1 MQLEDHPFFSNFDPH
16 VAASLRRFVTSVGL
30 APGEFLFHENDA
42 ADALYLVLEGE
53 VDLVKELPGR
63 LELLAR
69 CGAGDYFGELAVMD
83 SSGRASGALAVGAVT
98 LARLPG
104 EPFVSALRG
113 APGRVALG
121 VLHKIVENLRSTNE
135 RFMSYKL
142 AQEKLGAV
150 GEMAGSVAQDLQ
162 APFAAI
168 RDAVDGIAKRHAS
181 DAETIEL
188 CHAIGDEVRRSLS
201 MIDDLLQ
208 YSRGVSQLERS
219 PVVISELVA
228 RLAQLNQA
236 FLRKAGATLSVDV
249 ANERAE
255 LDGDRLLRAL
265 QNLVN
270 NAVEAFEGR
279 PGTIRI
285 EGRREGGRLVL
296 AVKDDGPGIP
306 SNVRERVFEPFVRF
320 GKPNGTG
327 LGLPIARSI
336 IEAHGGTISLHTVMG
351 KGTTFT
357 IDLPA

>member
-1 MQLEDHPFFSNFDPH
+1 MQLETHPFFSNFDPH
-16 VAASLRRFVTSVGL
+16 VAASLRRFVTSLNV
-30 APGEFLFHENDA
+30 APGAFLFHEGDA

-53 VDLVKELPGR
+53 VELVKELPGR
-63 LELLAR
+63 IELLAR
-69 CGAGDYFGELAVMD
+69 CGEGDYFGELAVMD
-83 SSGRASGALAVGAVT
+83 ASGRASGARAVGPVT
-98 LARLPG
+98 LGRLPG

-121 VLHKIVENLRSTNE
+121 VLHKIVENLRATNE

-142 AQEKLGAV
+142 ASEKLGVV

-168 RDAVDGIAKRHAS
+168 KQAADGIAERHPQ
-181 DAETIEL
+181 DARTVDL
-188 CHAIGDEVRRSLS
+188 CRAITEEVHRSLS
-201 MIDDLLQ
+201 MIEDLLQ
-208 YSRGVSQLERS
+208 YSRGGTELERR
-219 PVVISELVA
+219 PVVISELAA
-228 RLAQLNQA
+228 RLLELNQA

-249 ANERAE
+249 AAETAE

-279 PGTIRI
+279 PGTVRL
-285 EGRREGGRLVL
+285 EGRREDGRLVL
-296 AVKDDGPGIP
+296 AVRDDGPGIP
-306 SNVRERVFEPFVRF
+306 SNIRDRVFEPFVTY
-320 GKPNGTG
+320 GKPGSTG

-336 IEAHGGTISLHTVMG
+336 IEAHGGTITLHTVMG

-357 IDLPA
+357 IELPG